1 MMKLKHRSSGRV
13 VDAEIVEDN
22 VGNLNAVYFLKTG
35 DVDYGTWI
43 KELLSNFIPARLGF
57 DY

>member
-13 VDAEIVEDN
+13 VDAEIVQDN
-22 VGNLNAVYFLKTG
+22 FGNLNAVYFLKSG
-35 DVDYGTWI
+35 DSDYGTWV
-43 KELLSNFIPARLGF
+43 KTLLSNFIPAQQGL